1 MSTPAPLCLTMG
13 SPEGIG
19 GEITLKSWLA
29 RKHSDV
35 PVFFSLD
42 VPERLREEAKRLEL
56 SVPVEEI
63 ATPSQAGGIFER
75 ALPVLPVSAD
85 KSDAR
90 AALESIKGAV
100 SFALKGEIAGL
111 VTNPVNKAS
120 ISQTGIK
127 FYGHTDYIAEL
138 CNAAGKAVMMLECEA
153 LRVVPASVHIP
164 LREAGAFLSQEW
176 LEHVGRT
183 VDAYLRERIGI
194 SGPIVA
200 FAGFNPHAGE
210 EGILGNEE
218 IGIIKPAVESLRLNG
233 IDARGPFA
241 ADSLFHAEARKTYDA
256 VVCMYHDQA
265 LIPFKSLAFYEGVN
279 VTLGLPVVRVSPD
292 HGTAEDIKGKGVAR
306 PDSLLAALRTA
317 ARMR

>member
-1 MSTPAPLCLTMG
+1 MG
-13 SPEGIG
+13 SPESIG

-29 RKHSDV
+29 RRHSDV
-35 PVFFSLD
+35 PAFFSLD
-42 VPERLREEAKRLEL
+42 VPERLREEAKRLNL
-56 SVPVEEI
+56 SVPVEEV
-63 ATPSQAGGIFER
+63 AMPSQVSEIFER
-75 ALPVLPVSAD
+75 ALPVLPISTS
-85 KSDAR
+85 KGDAR
-90 AALESIKGAV
+90 AVLESIEGAV
-100 SFALKGEIAGL
+100 SFALKGKIAGL

-120 ISQTGIK
+120 ISQAGVK

-138 CNAAGKAVMMLECEA
+138 CNTAGKAVMMLECEA

-164 LREAGAFLSQEW
+164 LREVGAFLSQEW

-183 VDAYLRERIGI
+183 VDAYLRERVGV
-194 SGPIVA
+194 SEPVVT
-200 FAGFNPHAGE
+200 FAGLNPHAGE
-210 EGILGNEE
+210 EGVLGNEE
-218 IGIIKPAVESLRLNG
+218 MEIIKPAVESLRLSG

-279 VTLGLPVVRVSPD
+279 VTLGLPIVRVSPD
-292 HGTAEDIKGKGVAR
+292 HGTAEDIRGKGIAR